1 MRVVDLASGDF
12 KLATG
17 KGELHPVV
25 RAVGF
30 TYYASAGEAF
40 VQLKTGEVVKPGD
53 TLVASAQSG
62 CAEVDNTQMDI
73 NRIIGWAIENSGE
86 KRAGFVFALLK

>member
-1 MRVVDLASGDF
+1 MVNLASGEF
-12 KLATG
+12 KLATS

-30 TYYASAGEAF
+30 TGYAATGEVF

-53 TLVASAQSG
+53 TLVTSAQSG
-62 CAEVDNTQMDI
+62 CAEVDNSQMDP
-73 NRIIGWAIENSGE
+73 NRIIGWALENSGQTRE
-86 KRAGFVFALLK
+86 DFVFVILK